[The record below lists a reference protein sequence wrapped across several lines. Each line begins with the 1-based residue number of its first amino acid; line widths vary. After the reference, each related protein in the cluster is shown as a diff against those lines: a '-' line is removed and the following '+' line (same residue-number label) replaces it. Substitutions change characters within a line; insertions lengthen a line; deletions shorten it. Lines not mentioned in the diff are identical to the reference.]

1 MEALAAVTAG
11 MNSLAQL
18 RKNLFVIVIDIMWAM
33 RQWEITLFIPQK
45 LIACIG
51 VSGRT
56 ILLLLFSWSLG
67 WRWGKGSKRHIEGK
81 FYCIMWAVSLIYQ
94 ESKPHGTNY
103 RSELGIAF
111 NNKKRKEKWNIT
123 RATEVCDL
131 TVWHWAL
138 ILWVTKRSYKKSHNS
153 EFLQEK
159 CSYFWRNHSIKG
171 K

>member
-11 MNSLAQL
+11 L
-18 RKNLFVIVIDIMWAM
+18 RENLFVIVIDIMWAM

-45 LIACIG
+45 LIACIR
-51 VSGRT
+51 VSGHT
-56 ILLLLFSWSLG
+56 NLLLLFSWSPG
-67 WRWGKGSKRHIEGK
+67 WRWGKGSKRHIERK

-94 ESKPHGTNY
+94 ESKPHGTSY

-111 NNKKRKEKWNIT
+111 KKTKWNIT
-123 RATEVCDL
+123 WATEVCDL

-138 ILWVTKRSYKKSHNS
+138 ILWVTKRSYKKPHNS

-159 CSYFWRNHSIKG
+159 CSYFLRHHSIKG